1 MQKPFK
7 GDYTPSDNPLHEKKK
22 DLEGGALDY
31 PLVYQPVYAVGA
43 GTIRFTVFDRPDT
56 GANPT
61 LKVNPGNLIVLHT
74 MWNNQPI
81 TVVYVHLQQNS
92 LKVGA
97 GDEVK
102 EGQLLATSGNSGD
115 TTGPHL
121 HIQASY
127 GHLELQDY
135 YGAYKGPF
143 IEPVSQIWAGAGDPS
158 GVTGDGHPNGS
169 VGGDNAS
176 TGTVDTENQLRQEG
190 DFSKVK
196 RLLTRESILSGVEFN
211 PPPPTPY
218 LEAGWISNRRANSDR
233 NPRGWIVRDPV
244 ALGITGAVPATQTA
258 AGNADSGGATAT
270 DGTKNNSGGDWL
282 GLTQKYGMR
291 FHYNPEQT
299 GESYSTAMG
308 SDPILMR
315 RSLAIGNA
323 PVGLT
328 GGGFS
333 FTVVLDRRADVSL
346 FRTGNDVSKWYP
358 ESITKGK
365 LQELGERG
373 TLVDLEYLIRVFN
386 GDPQQLWH
394 GLSSDFGLILP
405 VTAIVSFGDAPV
417 SRKIRG
423 IVQTIS
429 VDHRLF
435 ASGMVPTRTY
445 VTISMMRIVDSYYMA
460 TGDTDPTGDSK
471 IGGTVAPK
479 SGNDV
484 IKQKTGDEALG
495 AFAPENPG
503 NAFTPATPILP
514 PGTTK

>member
-7 GDYTPSDNPLHEKKK
+7 GEYAPSDNPLHEKKK

-56 GANPT
+56 GGNPT

-196 RLLTRESILSGVEFN
+196 RLLTRETILSGVEFN
-211 PPPPTPY
+211 PPTPVSY
-218 LEAGWISNRRANSDR
+218 RDAGWVSKRRPNADR
-233 NPRGWIVRDPV
+233 NTVGWIVRDPL
-244 ALGITGAVPATQTA
+244 ALGITGAAPSTQTA
-258 AGNADSGGATAT
+258 AGNADSGGAAAT

-282 GLTQKYGMR
+282 GFTQKYGMR

-308 SDPILMR
+308 SDPILTQ
-315 RSLAIGNA
+315 RSYTL
-323 PVGLT
+323 
-328 GGGFS
+328 
-333 FTVVLDRRADVSL
+333 SL
-346 FRTGNDVSKWYP
+346 HDA
-358 ESITKGK
+358 
-365 LQELGERG
+365 
-373 TLVDLEYLIRVFN
+373 
-386 GDPQQLWH
+386 
-394 GLSSDFGLILP
+394 LP
-405 VTAIVSFGDAPV
+405 I
-417 SRKIRG
+417 
-423 IVQTIS
+423 
-429 VDHRLF
+429 
-435 ASGMVPTRTY
+435 
-445 VTISMMRIVDSYYMA
+445 
-460 TGDTDPTGDSK
+460 
-471 IGGTVAPK
+471 
-479 SGNDV
+479 
-484 IKQKTGDEALG
+484 
-495 AFAPENPG
+495 
-503 NAFTPATPILP
+503 
-514 PGTTK
+514 

>member
-7 GDYTPSDNPLHEKKK
+7 GEYAPSDNPLHEKKK

-43 GTIRFTVFDRPDT
+43 GTIRFTVFSRPDT
-56 GANPT
+56 GGDST
-61 LKVNPGNLIVLHT
+61 LQVNPGNLIVLHT

-135 YGAYKGPF
+135 YGVFKGPF

-158 GVTGDGHPNGS
+158 GVVGDGHPNGNTS
-169 VGGDNAS
+169 QSSTPTANANTNES
-176 TGTVDTENQLRQEG
+176 LRQEG
-190 DFSKVK
+190 DFAKVA
-196 RLLTRESILSGVEFN
+196 RLLTREAALGGVEFN
-211 PPPPTPY
+211 PPRPTSY
-218 LEAGWISNRRANSDR
+218 LEAGWVSRRRPNSDR
-233 NPRGWIVRDPV
+233 NPVGWIVRDPL
-244 ALGITGAVPATQTA
+244 ALGITGAVPATQTP
-258 AGNADSGGATAT
+258 AGNADSGGATPT
-270 DGTKNNSGGDWL
+270 DGTKNSNGGDWL
-282 GLTQKYGMR
+282 GFKQKYGMR

-299 GESYSTAMG
+299 GESYATAMG
-308 SDPILMR
+308 SDPILMQ
-315 RSLAIGNA
+315 RSLAAGNA

-333 FTVVLDRRADVSL
+333 FTVVLDRLADVNL
-346 FRTGNDVSKWYP
+346 FRTKSDPGKWYP
-358 ESITKGK
+358 EGVSKAK
-365 LQELGERG
+365 LQQLGEGG

-405 VTAIVSFGDAPV
+405 MTAIVSFGDAYV
-417 SRKIRG
+417 SRRLRG